1 MTKPLSAAIAAL
13 DHDLARASAPCDHP
27 VLPEGMQ
34 RGDLN
39 ALLRA
44 VRARLGLNADQCDAL
59 LAMIERTRPSD
70 WTSPADE
77 PVCFA
82 KQDSLAATL
91 GKDGRSIRRYERL
104 FEKMG
109 FIEIRTLG
117 NGARRRSG
125 AHGLVFSPLIARIA
139 TLLDLRDQLAA
150 ERSAIETIVCRRS
163 CVSRHM
169 RARLAE
175 IVAVLGSNPAI
186 EDLRDQLAAFPRTD
200 AIRRMSLD
208 AAEAHLA
215 EVRDLAHRIETIA
228 ETHPNMSGQPDTGVR
243 SHIQD
248 TTNDS
253 HEVCS
258 AGAHERPAG
267 KPADDDHATSALR
280 ADKGKEYKRAGRPEE
295 RNPEWVAF
303 LDPSYLRRLASPDMQ
318 LYLDGLVQGSRPPR
332 LIDLTEAAILR
343 LPELGINPT
352 AWEEATATMGQGI
365 ATVAVLVID
374 ANRDHP
380 TSPVRSPGGMLRDLT
395 RRHRVGDLNLVGSIK
410 GLDARRRS

>member
-13 DHDLARASAPCDHP
+13 DHDLAGASAPCDHP

-44 VRARLGLNADQCDAL
+44 VRARLGLNADQCEAL

-139 TLLDLRDQLAA
+139 ALLDLRDQLAA

-163 CVSRHM
+163 CVSRYI
-169 RARLAE
+169 RARLTE
-175 IVAVLGSNPAI
+175 IIAVLGSNPAI

-200 AIRRMSLD
+200 AIRRMPLD

-215 EVRDLAHRIETIA
+215 EVRDLAHRIDSIA
-228 ETHPNMSGQPDTGVR
+228 ETHPDLSGQPDPGVR
-243 SHIQD
+243 SYIQD
-248 TTNDS
+248 TTDDS

-258 AGAHERPAG
+258 ADARRRPAG
-267 KPADDDHATSALR
+267 KPAEDDHSASALR
-280 ADKGKEYKRAGRPEE
+280 ADEGREYECAGQPEQ
-295 RNPEWVAF
+295 RNPEWITF
-303 LDPSYLRRLASPDMQ
+303 LDPSYLKRLASPDMQ
-318 LYLDGLVQGSRPPR
+318 LYVDGLATGGRPPR

-352 AWEEATATMGQGI
+352 AWEEAVAAMGQGI

-395 RRHRVGDLNLVGSIK
+395 RRHRAGDLNLVGSIK
-410 GLDARRRS
+410 GLDARRRV